1 MAVPNGSGAWRRGS
15 RRRGRWLV
23 VAGGVAGLAVV
34 GYVVAWWVVQP
45 RRPGGFYATPEGLH
59 PRPGGLLRAERVGT
73 DVAGAT
79 GYRIL
84 YSSRDLHD
92 QPAVTSGLVL
102 VPRTPAPPGGYP
114 VVAWAHGTSGVARRC
129 APSLT
134 PGSTAA
140 SIAGAQQLIDAGYLV
155 AATDYPGLGTDGT
168 HPYLIGRGEAYAV
181 LDSVRAVRSRP
192 DWHAGARFA
201 LWGHSQGG
209 HAALFAS
216 RYAAGYAPELALV
229 GTAVAAPA
237 TELSALLNR
246 DLTEPVGKV
255 FGSMALVS
263 WSRLFPEADLAA
275 VVDARDRPLV
285 AAVAAGCIQTKQQV
299 LVEVPE
305 IKLMRQN
312 FVTAD
317 LTTTEPWAG
326 IIADNTVAPD
336 GIDVPLFIVQGAAD
350 QVIEPEVSID
360 WVRRISGHNPMVT
373 YQQYAGKDHLSVL
386 PAATT
391 DVVAWIG
398 QRFTTPPG
406 GDADRNVPATP
417 GHTHPVTTP

>member
-1 MAVPNGSGAWRRGS
+1 MAI
-15 RRRGRWLV
+15 
-23 VAGGVAGLAVV
+23 GGVAGLGVV
-34 GYVVAWWVVQP
+34 GYAVAWWVVQP
-45 RRPGGFYATPEGLH
+45 PQPGGFYATPKELD
-59 PRPGGLLRAERVGT
+59 PRPGVLLRTERVDT

-79 GYRIL
+79 AYRIL

-92 QPAVTSGLVL
+92 QPAVASGLAL
-102 VPRTPAPPGGYP
+102 VPLAPAPAGGYP

-134 PGSTAA
+134 PGTTA
-140 SIAGAQQLIDAGYLV
+140 SSVAGAQQLINAGYLV
-155 AATDYPGLGTDGT
+155 VATDYPGLGTEGT

-181 LDSVRAVRSRP
+181 LDSVRAVRSP
-192 DWHAGARFA
+192 EDWHAGARFA

-216 RYAAGYAPELALV
+216 QYVASYAPELALV

-263 WSRLFPEADLAA
+263 WSRLFPQADLAA
-275 VVDARDRPLV
+275 VVEARDRPLV
-285 AAVAAGCIQTKQQV
+285 TAVAAGCIQTKKQV
-299 LVEVPE
+299 LVELPE

-312 FVTAD
+312 FVTVD
-317 LTTTEPWAG
+317 LTTTKPWAG
-326 IIADNTVAPD
+326 IIAENTVTPD
-336 GIDVPLFIVQGAAD
+336 GIDVPLFVAQGTAD
-350 QVIEPEVSID
+350 QVIEPEVSRD
-360 WVRRISGHNPMVT
+360 WVRCISGHNPMVT

-386 PAATT
+386 PAATHH
-391 DVVAWIG
+391 VVTWIG
-398 QRFTTPPG
+398 ERFTTSPG
-406 GDADRNVPATP
+406 DG
-417 GHTHPVTTP
+417 G